1 MTEQPPIGAAEAAEV
16 DQPRARFPRW
26 LSFSAA
32 KTGKR
37 IDTHALM
44 AFSATTGHW
53 RSSAAAIRGRCRT
66 KFPGFDVH
74 QLRPYTRRLRCMQ
87 KPRAE
92 RPRECLGE
100 RAMFRNILVH
110 IPSERPVR
118 PVIEVAVALTMARRS
133 HLDAVAIGYESTG
146 TVGMLVGGGGAAI
159 AAVVGAEQERAQERA
174 DAAISVFEVEAKLA
188 EIAYGVRSLAAIP
201 AEAGETIGALAR
213 LYDMTIV
220 LQPDSSKFSYDND
233 IPQEILF
240 NSGGPMLMVPYIHK
254 GPLDTHHVGIAW
266 DGSRLAARA
275 LRDAMPFLMGAK
287 AVTVIAVNEE
297 ASEASSDQLV
307 VHLARRGIAVRVQ
320 RLATERSDVQG
331 GILSIAAESN
341 MGLLVMG
348 GYGHSRLQERILGG
362 VTRGIF
368 ESMTVPVL
376 MSH

>member
-1 MTEQPPIGAAEAAEV
+1 
-16 DQPRARFPRW
+16 
-26 LSFSAA
+26 
-32 KTGKR
+32 
-37 IDTHALM
+37 
-44 AFSATTGHW
+44 
-53 RSSAAAIRGRCRT
+53 
-66 KFPGFDVH
+66 
-74 QLRPYTRRLRCMQ
+74 
-87 KPRAE
+87 
-92 RPRECLGE
+92 
-100 RAMFRNILVH
+100 MFRNILVH

-118 PVIEVAVALTMARRS
+118 PVIEVAIALTMARRS
-133 HLDAVAIGYESTG
+133 HLDAVAIGYKSMG
-146 TVGMLVGGGGAAI
+146 GVGMLVGSGGAAI

-188 EIAYGVRSLAAIP
+188 EIAYGVRSFAAIP
-201 AEAGETIGALAR
+201 AEAGEAIGALAR

-220 LQPDSSKFSYDND
+220 LQPDSSKSSYDND
-233 IPQEILF
+233 IPEAVLF

-297 ASEASSDQLV
+297 AGEASSDQLV
-307 VHLARRGIAVRVQ
+307 GHLARRGIAARVQ
-320 RLATERSDVQG
+320 RLAVERGDVQAA
-331 GILSIAAESN
+331 ILSIAAESN

-348 GYGHSRLQERILGG
+348 GYGHSRLHERILGG
-362 VTRGIF
+362 VTRGMF